1 MIFNNHLQAALSYK
15 IRIRAGVVGITDKA
29 GHGEPIL
36 PTAFYED
43 RLHHLEAYLLAQV
56 AMRGYA
62 AAIEEMGGPRV
73 GG

>member
-43 RLHHLEAYLLAQV
+43 RFHLEAYLLAQV

-73 GG
+73 GS